1 MATKSSS
8 PKTGSFAATS
18 VGGRVFF
25 RLRRHAYGEVID
37 ACDGSYT
44 FHIEEGM
51 PENEFVRAYMQQ
63 PIGLD
68 ELAGRTVP
76 MTKEHYRRLPF
87 TRPDLWRRCL
97 FCPSQE
103 KAYFLDPDYPP
114 DRRILEH
121 RNK

>member
-8 PKTGSFAATS
+8 PRTGSFAATS

-25 RLRRHAYGEVID
+25 RLRRHLYGEVID

-51 PENEFVRAYMQQ
+51 PENEFVRDYLQQ
-63 PIGLD
+63 PISLD
-68 ELAGRTVP
+68 EMNRQIVP
-76 MTKEHYRRLPF
+76 MSKEHYRQLRF
-87 TRPDLWRRCL
+87 TRPDLWSRCL
-97 FCPSQE
+97 FCPAQE

-114 DRRILEH
+114 DRRIMEH
-121 RNK
+121 WNK

>member
-1 MATKSSS
+1 
-8 PKTGSFAATS
+8 
-18 VGGRVFF
+18 
-25 RLRRHAYGEVID
+25 
-37 ACDGSYT
+37 
-44 FHIEEGM
+44 M

-87 TRPDLWRRCL
+87 TRPDLWSHCL
-97 FCPSQE
+97 FCPAQE

>member
-25 RLRRHAYGEVID
+25 RLRRHLYGEVID

-51 PENEFVRAYMQQ
+51 SENEFVREYMQQ
-63 PIGLD
+63 PISLD
-68 ELAGRTVP
+68 ELNRQIVP
-76 MTKEHYRRLPF
+76 MSNEGYRRLRF

-97 FCPSQE
+97 FSPAQE